1 MNGLQ
6 VFEHSEF
13 GKLHVMLIDGKE
25 YFPATECAK
34 LLGYA
39 NPRKAIADHCRC
51 VTKRYAPHPQN
62 PVKAIEMSFI
72 PEGDLYRLIIRSK
85 LSAAEKFERWVFDEV
100 LPAIRRHGVYAVD
113 EVLSNPDMLI
123 AALTELKAER
133 EKAKALAQTV
143 AIQNQQ
149 ITEMQSKAS
158 YYDVVLNCKDL
169 VSVSVIAKDYG
180 WSANRLNQYLH
191 EKGVQYKQGNK
202 IWLLYQKYAE
212 RGYTSTKTQAIPRSD
227 GTLHT
232 TVHTYWTQAGR
243 LFIYDLLKAN
253 GILPTIERMRKHD
266 TRANDAAPA
275 AGIDGKASATGAGDG
290 IYGQ

>member
-1 MNGLQ
+1 MKGMQ
-6 VFEHSEF
+6 VYKHNEF
-13 GKLHVMLIDGKE
+13 GTVRTVEINGTPWFVGKDVAE
-25 YFPATECAK
+25 I
-34 LLGYA
+34 LGYE
-39 NPRKAIADHCRC
+39 RTTKAVVDR
-51 VTKRYAPHPQN
+51 VDKEDRYMLDGETQSQIGTELGQRGGWLIN
-62 PVKAIEMSFI
+62 ES
-72 PEGDLYRLIIRSK
+72 GLYSLILSSK
-85 LSAAEKFERWVFDEV
+85 LPKAKEFKRWVTSEV
-100 LPAIRRHGVYAVD
+100 LPSIRKHGVYAVD

-133 EKAKALAQTV
+133 ERTKALTQTV

-212 RGYTSTKTQAIPRSD
+212 RGYTSTKTRAIPRSD

-232 TVHTYWTQAGR
+232 TVYTYWTQAGR

-253 GILPTIERMRKHD
+253 GILPTVEKQ
-266 TRANDAAPA
+266 TTK
-275 AGIDGKASATGAGDG
+275 G
-290 IYGQ
+290 